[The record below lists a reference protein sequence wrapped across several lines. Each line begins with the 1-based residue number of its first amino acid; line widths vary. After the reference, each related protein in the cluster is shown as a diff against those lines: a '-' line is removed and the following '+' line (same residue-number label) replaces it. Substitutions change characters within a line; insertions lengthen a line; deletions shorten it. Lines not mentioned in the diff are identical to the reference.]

1 MSVWDSESNCN
12 RYILEYWES
21 SSIEWQQKNRDI
33 LNEAI
38 RIYNDYV
45 LNKASLDEVKDAVY
59 YAESR
64 LKNECG
70 SYMDDIVLMKYNVDE
85 IEKKAETE

>member
-1 MSVWDSESNCN
+1 MSVWDNDHNLNE
-12 RYILEYWES
+12 YILEYWGS
-21 SSIEWQQKNRDI
+21 SPIDWQQQNRDI

-38 RIYNDYV
+38 RVYNKYV
-45 LNKASLDEVKDAVY
+45 LKKASLEEVKDAVY

-70 SYMDDIVLMKYNVDE
+70 SYMEDIILMKNNVDE
-85 IEKKAETE
+85 IESNK

>member
-1 MSVWDSESNCN
+1 MSVWDNDDNCN
-12 RYILEYWES
+12 KYVLEYWS
-21 SSIEWQQKNRDI
+21 NSPIDWQQQNRDI

-38 RIYNDYV
+38 RVYNSYV

>member
-1 MSVWDSESNCN
+1 MSVWDNDHNLNE
-12 RYILEYWES
+12 YILEYWES
-21 SSIEWQQKNRDI
+21 SPIDWQQQNRDI

-38 RIYNDYV
+38 RVYNKYV
-45 LNKASLDEVKDAVY
+45 LKKASLKEVKDAVY

-70 SYMDDIVLMKYNVDE
+70 SYTEDIILMKNNVDE
-85 IEKKAETE
+85 IESNK